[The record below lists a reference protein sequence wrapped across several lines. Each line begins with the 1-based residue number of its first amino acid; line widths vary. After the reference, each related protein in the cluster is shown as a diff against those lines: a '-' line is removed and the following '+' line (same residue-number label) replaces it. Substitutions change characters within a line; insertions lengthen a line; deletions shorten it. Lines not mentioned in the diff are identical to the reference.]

1 MLELEVSTNEGTVKL
16 QFEHSLR
23 SVSKWESKTKK
34 AFLGDREKLPSE
46 MIVYFQCML
55 LSPEVD
61 PDLVYACTPQQL
73 DELTNYINESQT
85 ASSVPQEQTSRFNA
99 EITTSELIYF
109 WMTALKI
116 NWEAQDWHLSR
127 LMMLIEISSYKQQP
141 AKKRKEKDIMAD
153 WAAQNEKQKKL
164 LGITG

>member
-1 MLELEVSTNEGTVKL
+1 MLELDVKIDEGTVTL

-23 SVSKWESKTKK
+23 SLSKWESKTKK
-34 AFLGDREKLPSE
+34 AWFGSNEKLPSE
-46 MIVYFQCML
+46 MITYFQCML

-73 DELTNYINESQT
+73 DELTNYINEPQT
-85 ASSVPQEQTSRFNA
+85 ASSVPRETTSKIVE
-99 EITTSELIYF
+99 EIATSELMYF

-127 LMMLIEISSYKQQP
+127 LTMLIEIASYKQQP